1 VKRILRYL
9 VGTENHGLVIQRN
22 QHKSIIGFSD
32 ADWAT
37 DTDDQKFTTGYCIYF
52 GANIVSWSSHK
63 QKVVSRS
70 STEAEYRSIAAVLAE
85 ILWLTSL
92 LQELHIPTE
101 VPKIYSDNL
110 GAVQLAS
117 NPIMHS
123 KTKHFELDLHFVRD
137 NIQQMRVQLIQLP
150 TQFQIADLLTKPISG
165 TTFSRIRDKLMVV
178 INPTISLR
186 GILNIINNTVT

>member
-1 VKRILRYL
+1 MKRILRYL

-101 VPKIYSDNL
+101 V
-110 GAVQLAS
+110 QLAS